1 MFFGLFSGEEILQVD
16 FQLIIDS
23 DFSRDLLNSS
33 SKRFLEM
40 AELIRISV
48 RNNWFGKILIDGWQ
62 RSAFKFLHALFLN
75 KTFFFLLDKTPLQQI
90 FYFEDI

>member
-1 MFFGLFSGEEILQVD
+1 MLEAD

-23 DFSRDLLNSS
+23 DFSSDLLNSS

-62 RSAFKFLHALFLN
+62 SSAFKFLHALFLN
-75 KTFFFLLDKTPLQQI
+75 KTFFSFR
-90 FYFEDI
+90 

>member
-1 MFFGLFSGEEILQVD
+1 MLEAD

-23 DFSRDLLNSS
+23 DFSSDLLNSS

-48 RNNWFGKILIDGWQ
+48 RNNWFDKILIGVWQ
-62 RSAFKFLHALFLN
+62 SSAFKFLHALFLN
-75 KTFFFLLDKTPLQQI
+75 KTFVSFR
-90 FYFEDI
+90 

>member
-40 AELIRISV
+40 AEIIRISV
-48 RNNWFGKILIDGWQ
+48 RNNWFDKILIGVWQ
-62 RSAFKFLHALFLN
+62 SSAFKFLHALFLN
-75 KTFFFLLDKTPLQQI
+75 KTFVSFR
-90 FYFEDI
+90 

>member
-62 RSAFKFLHALFLN
+62 VSAFKFLHVLFLN
-75 KTFFFLLDKTPLQQI
+75 KIVFLLDKTPLQRI
-90 FYFEDI
+90 FLFEDI

>member
-1 MFFGLFSGEEILQVD
+1 MLEAD

-23 DFSRDLLNSS
+23 DFSSDLLNSS

-62 RSAFKFLHALFLN
+62 SSAFKFLHAWLLN
-75 KTFFFLLDKTPLQQI
+75 KNFFLLDKTSLQRV
-90 FYFEDI
+90 F

>member
-1 MFFGLFSGEEILQVD
+1 MLEAD

-23 DFSRDLLNSS
+23 YFSSDLLNSS

-48 RNNWFGKILIDGWQ
+48 RNNWFDKILIGVWQ
-62 RSAFKFLHALFLN
+62 SSAFKFLHALFLN
-75 KTFFFLLDKTPLQQI
+75 KTFVSFR
-90 FYFEDI
+90 

>member
-1 MFFGLFSGEEILQVD
+1 MLEAD

-23 DFSRDLLNSS
+23 DFSSDLLNSS

-48 RNNWFGKILIDGWQ
+48 RNNWFDK
-62 RSAFKFLHALFLN
+62 KFDFCRT
-75 KTFFFLLDKTPLQQI
+75 K
-90 FYFEDI
+90 

>member
-1 MFFGLFSGEEILQVD
+1 MLEAD

-23 DFSRDLLNSS
+23 DFSSDLLNSS

-75 KTFFFLLDKTPLQQI
+75 
-90 FYFEDI
+90 

>member
-23 DFSRDLLNSS
+23 DFSRDLLNGS

-48 RNNWFGKILIDGWQ
+48 RNNWFDKILIGVWQ
-62 RSAFKFLHALFLN
+62 SSAFKFLHALFLN
-75 KTFFFLLDKTPLQQI
+75 KTFVSFR
-90 FYFEDI
+90 